1 MKVLIICSGK
11 ADMTWK
17 KRYNSVDFNEALR
30 LAQNCDIKTVQ
41 CEQIS
46 SNSRPV
52 YVSSA
57 KGALQTAEQI
67 FTDAAIVKE
76 ELLDEVPLCAY
87 QNTEKELPLLFW
99 QLMASLQRSFGN
111 SRQPESKAQAKVR
124 AKKLLDLL
132 ESRNQD
138 CILVSHPIFINILLA
153 QFRKREYHIS
163 RRNYFQ
169 IAPLE
174 RIVITKWDMH
184 CGGCGHN
191 CLLTNP
197 GCGVGRDAARRRGVG
212 V

>member
-11 ADMTWK
+11 ADMAWK

-30 LAQNCDIKTVQ
+30 LAQDYDIESVK

-46 SNSRPV
+46 SNTRPV

-57 KGALQTAEQI
+57 KGALQTVEQI

-76 ELLDEVPLCAY
+76 ELLDEVSLRSY
-87 QNTEKELPLLFW
+87 KDTEKELPLRFW
-99 QLMASLQRSFGN
+99 QLTASLQRSLGS
-111 SRQPESKAQAKVR
+111 SRQPESKSQARAR
-124 AKKLLDLL
+124 AKRLLDLL

-138 CILVSHPIFINILLA
+138 CILVSHPIFINILLS
-153 QFRKREYHIS
+153 QFRKRGYHIN
-163 RRNYFQ
+163 RRNYFR
-169 IAPLE
+169 IVPLE

-197 GCGVGRDAARRRGVG
+197 GCGVGRDAARRRGVD
-212 V
+212 